1 MTFLMQIRLEKVDLV
16 LFTRYCYIIINFKKR
31 EFNGQ
36 TSLMIEVG
44 YWFKQF
50 PFHPMDLAAGPYNP
64 TGLTENRLPKW
75 FFNSKN
81 CLMQKNQWIA
91 VEPSGLKTMDGPR
104 RFSWKLFFLSIL
116 GTYRLSHC
124 WIFILQPWTFGS
136 RHHFLLFFFSVSLA
150 LSIMVLVT
158 AVSAFFSLRFF
169 FLFWLL
175 FLHFSLP
182 MRFAFALCCLL
193 VYSAN
198 DPWWTTC
205 FSVIH

>member
-1 MTFLMQIRLEKVDLV
+1 
-16 LFTRYCYIIINFKKR
+16 
-31 EFNGQ
+31 
-36 TSLMIEVG
+36 MIEVG

-81 CLMQKNQWIA
+81 CLMQKKSVNRGWTFGFENHGWSSQ
-91 VEPSGLKTMDGPR
+91 VQLKA
-104 RFSWKLFFLSIL
+104 FLSFYF

-169 FLFWLL
+169 FFFSDCCFCIFLSLCVLPLHSAVFWSTLQMIHDGQLAFQSSTKQLLSTTL
-175 FLHFSLP
+175 FLKCYWASF
-182 MRFAFALCCLL
+182 F
-193 VYSAN
+193 
-198 DPWWTTC
+198 
-205 FSVIH
+205 I